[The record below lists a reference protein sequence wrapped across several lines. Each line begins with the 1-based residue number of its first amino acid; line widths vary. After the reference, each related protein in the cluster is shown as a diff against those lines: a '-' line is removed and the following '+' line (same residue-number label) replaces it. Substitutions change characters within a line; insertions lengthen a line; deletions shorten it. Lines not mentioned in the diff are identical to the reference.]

1 MPLGFDAPEEAQL
14 HKAER
19 LIPSRTD
26 RLALTGWW
34 LEDARPTSRT
44 PTWDIASTY
53 SIDGRRGLL
62 LVEAKAHK
70 GEMTNEGK
78 RFRKGSSEANH
89 ASVGRAI
96 AEVNEGFRQA
106 TKLEKWHLSSTSCY
120 QMGNRFAWSWKLCK
134 PGYSVVLVYL
144 GFLDANEMQP
154 DPFDQ
159 DSDWRNFVTAHSAS
173 LFPSEIWN
181 RSINIDGVSLR
192 PLIRSL
198 RQPLDCIRE

>member
-1 MPLGFDAPEEAQL
+1 MPLGFDAREEAQL

-19 LIPSRTD
+19 LIPSRAD
-26 RLALTGWW
+26 RLALTRWW

-44 PTWDIASTY
+44 PTWDIASTC
-53 SIDGRRGLL
+53 SIDGHRGLL
-62 LVEAKAHK
+62 LVEAKAYP

-78 RFRKGSSEANH
+78 RFHKDSSKANH

-96 AEVNEGFRQA
+96 AEANEGLRQA
-106 TKLEKWHLSSTSCY
+106 TELEKWHLSSTSCY
-120 QMGNRFAWSWKLCK
+120 QMSNRFAWSWKLCK
-134 PGYSVVLVYL
+134 LGYSVALVYL
-144 GFLDANEMQP
+144 GFLDAIEMP
-154 DPFDQ
+154 PAPFDQ
-159 DSDWRNFVTAHSAS
+159 DSDWLNFVTAHSAP

-181 RSINIDGVSLR
+181 QRINIDGVSLT